1 MIDFSVIL
9 CLVVDIDEI
18 NYIYVRGLFR
28 KDRYKVQEGGR
39 KREAKGNQSLVSM
52 VLKYRC

>member
-18 NYIYVRGLFR
+18 NYIYLGGVFR
-28 KDRYKVQEGGR
+28 RDRHKGRR
-39 KREAKGNQSLVSM
+39 KREAKGN
-52 VLKYRC
+52 

>member
-18 NYIYVRGLFR
+18 NYIYLRRVFR
-28 KDRYKVQEGGR
+28 KDRYEVQEGGR

>member
-18 NYIYVRGLFR
+18 NYIYLRGVFR
-28 KDRYKVQEGGR
+28 KDSYEVQEGGR
-39 KREAKGNQSLVSM
+39 KR
-52 VLKYRC
+52 